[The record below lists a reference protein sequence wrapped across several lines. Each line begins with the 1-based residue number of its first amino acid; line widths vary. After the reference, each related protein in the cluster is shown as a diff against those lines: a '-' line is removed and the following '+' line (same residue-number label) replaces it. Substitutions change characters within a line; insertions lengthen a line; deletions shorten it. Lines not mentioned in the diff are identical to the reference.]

1 MPSEYMTT
9 NVFVGA
15 SFMPP
20 SEVHDAVAEGFVSN
34 ILWGRDYPHG
44 EGTYKFPDGP
54 GDESNTRRYL
64 RWAFAGCPPD
74 DARLMLGENAIRAF
88 GLDSEVLGAV
98 AARVGPSA
106 SEIIAPLTEL
116 PAAWEED
123 VFDFYTG
130 LNGRR

>member
-15 SFMPP
+15 NFMPP
-20 SEVHDAVAEGFVSN
+20 SEVKDAVAEGFVNN

-44 EGTYKFPDGP
+44 EGTYKFPNDP

-64 RWAFAGCPPD
+64 RWAFADCPVN
-74 DARLMLGENAIRAF
+74 DALLMLGENAIQAF
-88 GLDSEVLGAV
+88 NLDSEVLGAV

-106 SEIIAPLTEL
+106 SETVAPLTEI
-116 PAAWEED
+116 PAGWEED
-123 VFDFYTG
+123 IFDFYTG
-130 LNGRR
+130 SNGNR